1 MGLGKNEQKWTKL
14 WIVKLQTWN
23 MRERERERAY
33 LSYVSP
39 KYQKSYQGLLILII
53 VSNKLDEHK

>member
-1 MGLGKNEQKWTKL
+1 MGLGKNEQKCTKL

-23 MRERERERAY
+23 IRETEREGAY
-33 LSYVSP
+33 LSCVSQ

-53 VSNKLDEHK
+53 VSNKLDDHS

>member
-23 MRERERERAY
+23 IRERERERERE
-33 LSYVSP
+33 
-39 KYQKSYQGLLILII
+39 GLLVLR
-53 VSNKLDEHK
+53 